1 MISERPTEIRNS
13 MILKPLA
20 YVYVMTMIMVNHVN
34 HYAPRLHLPIKVPVE
49 EQNIQLL
56 SVGPAT
62 TNVPGMPIYGGR
74 IQVDN
79 YSFTLA
85 PSDRF
90 TCKLENDGY
99 QSFGIPLAPNESSR
113 SAMERASTNKYT
125 ISTHDIYRMATNW
138 LVALDMDMP
147 ELEKLHAPIVDQYP
161 VFQSSRGPVP
171 SPLLEVGWQNSD
183 VSVEISAVSGD
194 LLKLD
199 AGDGSF
205 SKSEKILIQDLG
217 GLISIPDEEFEK
229 YSTLERSNLLV
240 RFGGLHCTD
249 LHCPGI
255 NDPEP
260 SGTNT
265 VSQGAKN

>member
-1 MISERPTEIRNS
+1 MISGRPTEIRNS

-34 HYAPRLHLPIKVPVE
+34 YYAPRLHLPIEVPVE

-56 SVGPAT
+56 RVGRAT
-62 TNVPGMPIYGGR
+62 TNVPAMPIYGGR

-79 YSFTLA
+79 YSFTLG

-90 TCKLENDGY
+90 TCKLEDDGY
-99 QSFGIPLAPNESSR
+99 QSFGIPLAPNASSR
-113 SAMERASTNKYT
+113 SAMEQASTNKYT
-125 ISTHDIYRMATNW
+125 VSTNDIYRMATNW
-138 LVALDMDMP
+138 LIALDMDVA
-147 ELEKLHAPIVDQYP
+147 ELEKSHPPIVDQYP

-171 SPLLEVGWQNSD
+171 SPLLVVGWTNSD
-183 VSVEISAVSGD
+183 VSVVISAVSGE

-205 SKSEKILIQDLG
+205 SKSGKNLIKDLG
-217 GLISIPDEEFEK
+217 DLLSIPDEEFEK
-229 YSTLERSNLLV
+229 YSILERSNLLV
-240 RFGGLHCTD
+240 RFAGLHCTD
-249 LHCPGI
+249 LHCPGV
-255 NDPEP
+255 NDPKP
-260 SGTNT
+260 SGTNA